1 MSNNKLTRST
11 ILTTLS
17 TLARSQ
23 TRLHLMI
30 NRLFDARFS
39 IDKQLQRISST
50 ERCYGVLN
58 SPSKSEHE
66 TYILCTRNFNNLSA
80 MKSVCSEPT
89 TSLYEE
95 QLSCLARQFQKT
107 TLNNCSIT
115 PGSAPEI
122 PTKNQENLT
131 PRERRLQEKRD
142 GIDRELELCF
152 AALKVVGVKFS
163 RMVQI
168 LRDMDNNLS
177 SREMDKT
184 FVCYRPSY
192 GACV

>member
-1 MSNNKLTRST
+1 MSNNKPTRST

-39 IDKQLQRISST
+39 VDKQLQRISST
-50 ERCYGVLN
+50 ERCYGVLT
-58 SPSKSEHE
+58 SPSKAEHD
-66 TYILCTRNFNNLSA
+66 TYILCTRNFNNMSA
-80 MKSVCSEPT
+80 MKSVCSEPA
-89 TSLYEE
+89 TSLYEK
-95 QLSCLARQFQKT
+95 QLSCLSRQFQKT
-107 TLNNCSIT
+107 TLNVT
-115 PGSAPEI
+115 PGSTPEI

-131 PRERRLQEKRD
+131 PRERRLEEKRD

-152 AALKVVGVKFS
+152 AALKVVAVKFS

-177 SREMDKT
+177 SREMDNT
-184 FVCYRPSY
+184 FVCYRPTY